1 MTKQITNVSANSS
14 SAPYINRKYK
24 DRLFRFIF
32 NNKKDLLDLYNA
44 INGTDY
50 SNPDDLT
57 ITTLEDVVFLGMK
70 NDVSF
75 LIDSALNLYEHQS
88 TYSPNMPLR
97 GLFYFSDILR
107 NYVEEQQLDLYSSKK
122 LPLPLP
128 QFIVFYNGTQGQPDR
143 KLLYLSD
150 CFQYPENQQRQTT
163 ELQQPE
169 ATQNQAEKNNKLTIP
184 AALECTALMLNIN
197 YGHNRVLME
206 KCKRLEEYAYFI
218 SSVRDYLFSGY
229 EPRQAIQLAAD
240 ESIAQNKLADIL
252 SKNRR
257 EVVDM
262 LLTSFDEEKYKAL
275 VKKEAYEDG
284 WEKGWKDGREEGR
297 EEGWKEGREEGRIEG
312 QEAGIRLTKLVL
324 KLSAQGLTMEEI
336 ATQTKTSLEQ
346 IHKILDEEPDSVA

>member
-1 MTKQITNVSANSS
+1 MTNQITNVSATSGNTL
-14 SAPYINRKYK
+14 YINRKYK

-32 NNKKDLLDLYNA
+32 SNKKDLLDLYNA

-50 SNPDDLT
+50 TNPDDLI

-107 NYVEEQQLDLYSSKK
+107 NYIEEEQLDLYSSRQ

-128 QFIVFYNGTQGQPDR
+128 QFIVFYNGTQSQPDR

-150 CFQYPENQQRQTT
+150 CFQYSVNHQSHTVSL
-163 ELQQPE
+163 LQSE
-169 ATQNQAEKNNKLTIP
+169 SSQNQTDKFIIP

-197 YGHNRVLME
+197 YGHNRILME

-218 SSVRDYLFSGY
+218 SSVRNYLSSGY
-229 EPRQAIQLAAD
+229 EPVRAIQLATD
-240 ESIAQNKLADIL
+240 ECISQDKLTDIL

-257 EVVDM
+257 EVIDM

-284 WEKGWKDGREEGR
+284 WEDCL
-297 EEGWKEGREEGRIEG
+297 
-312 QEAGIRLTKLVL
+312 RLTKTIL
-324 KLSAQGLTMEEI
+324 KLSGQGLSIEEI
-336 ATQTKTSLEQ
+336 AAKTSVSLEQ
-346 IHKILDEEPDSVA
+346 IHKILDEDPASE